1 MLDDQKKERSRD
13 HEAYLRDFNA
23 LPFERIMEK
32 FRLRKILEIASTF
45 ELAGNREILEIGPGY
60 NSLASH
66 LWPDNQWT
74 LLEPSQELFILNL
87 EKFGK
92 RRNIQIL
99 NHSLEKYLAD
109 RGENEFGLVIL
120 SSVLHELD
128 NPIGILREIYHS
140 LVEGSKV
147 LIVVPNN
154 QSVHRQFGVT
164 LKILEDSNSQTTT
177 EMLMQQK
184 TNYSISTLEELILLA
199 GFKSVYVSTSFV
211 KPHTHKQMQEWVDSE
226 VLLSEDLDHLYDL
239 SFAFHPF
246 NAEIFMM
253 VEKV

>member
-1 MLDDQKKERSRD
+1 MPDDHKKEPSRD
-13 HEAYLRDFNA
+13 HEAYLRNFNT

-32 FRLRKILEIASTF
+32 FRLRKILEIASTI
-45 ELAGNREILEIGPGY
+45 ELAGDRDILEIGPGY
-60 NSLASH
+60 NSLASD

-87 EKFGK
+87 EKFENQ
-92 RRNIQIL
+92 RNIQIF
-99 NHSLEKYLAD
+99 NYSLEKYLANL
-109 RGENEFGLVIL
+109 GENEFGLVVL

-128 NPIGILREIYHS
+128 NPIGVLREIYNS

-154 QSVHRQFGVT
+154 ESVHRQFGVT
-164 LKILEDSNSQTTT
+164 LKILEDSSSQTTT
-177 EMLMQQK
+177 EMMMQQK
-184 TNYSISTLEELILLA
+184 TNYSISSLEELIVLA

-211 KPHTHKQMQEWVDSE
+211 KPHTHKQMQEWVDSK
-226 VLLSEDLDHLYDL
+226 VLSTEDLDHLYDL

-246 NAEIFMM
+246 NAEIFML
-253 VEKV
+253 VVKV

>member
-1 MLDDQKKERSRD
+1 MPNDQKDERSRD
-13 HEAYLRDFNA
+13 HKAYLKDFNA
-23 LPFERIMEK
+23 LPFERILEK
-32 FRLRKILEIASTF
+32 FRLRKIFEIASIL
-45 ELAGNREILEIGPGY
+45 ELAGDREILEVGPGY
-60 NSLASH
+60 NSLASD

-74 LLEPSQELFILNL
+74 LLEPSQELFVLNL
-87 EKFGK
+87 KKFK
-92 RRNIQIL
+92 NRENIQIL
-99 NHSLEKYLAD
+99 NYSLEKYLANL
-109 RGENEFGLVIL
+109 GKNEFELVVL

-128 NPIGILREIYHS
+128 NPIGTLKEVSHL
-140 LVEGSKV
+140 LVEGSKI

-164 LKILEDSNSQTTT
+164 LKIIEDLNSQTKT

-184 TNYSISTLEELILLA
+184 TNYSISTLEELIVSA
-199 GFKSVYVSTSFV
+199 GFKSVYASTSFV
-211 KPHTHKQMQEWVDSE
+211 KPHTHKQMQEWVDSK

-246 NAEIFMM
+246 NAEIFMV